1 MLSSELQKDHPLLK
15 LRGRRVKEYTLEV
28 NAWTGRFVGQAEFV
42 LYLQDAGG
50 ESSERPVVEGLYGRN
65 RIPGSHGEVDRGIL
79 DLLLASHAEFG
90 SSRLALHGS
99 ELEHG
104 IVGTLCETIEDTW
117 SAMVYI
123 AYGWRTLKQ
132 IQQLRHPL
140 LVTHEGYLLFTH
152 GFRGGWKD
160 YYYSE
165 GWWEGPIKLKAERP
179 PTGEYRVLWDAE
191 SARILLGF
199 LEHPLTEGVI
209 QFREEGSDAVVT
221 IPSIAFER
229 TARSRALLILERLSL
244 VDPVVCDERDHIL
257 TIYPPPEALGELS
270 PEELGGLAAEV
281 RERRRI

>member
-1 MLSSELQKDHPLLK
+1 MLTSELQKDHPLLK
-15 LRGRRVKEYTLEV
+15 LLGRGIKEYTLEV
-28 NAWTGRFVGQAEFV
+28 KAWTGRFVGQAEFV
-42 LYLQDAGG
+42 LYLRDVGG
-50 ESSERPVVEGLYGRN
+50 ESSEGPVVEGLYGRN

-90 SSRLALHGS
+90 SKRLPLQGS

-104 IVGTLCETIEDTW
+104 VVGTLCETIEDTW

-140 LVTHEGYLLFTH
+140 QVTDEGYLLFTH

-191 SARILLGF
+191 SARVLLGF
-199 LEHPLTEGVI
+199 LEHPPTEGLM
-209 QFREEGSDAVVT
+209 QFHEEGSEVVVT
-221 IPSIAFER
+221 VPSIAFER
-229 TARSRALLILERLSL
+229 TARSRALLILEGLSL
-244 VDPVVCDERDHIL
+244 ADPALRDERDRVL

-270 PEELGGLAAEV
+270 PEEVEGLAAKV
-281 RERRRI
+281 RERKGI